1 MIMDKYHLQE
11 LLTCR
16 NLLEDPVMQT
26 LIEAFSAPEP
36 AQGAKAVA
44 LLVEQAEKLG
54 LSGDIVRSYTLH
66 LLSHD
71 SNLVSGTME
80 THNGHIG
87 ESLRQAFIHDMEI
100 LSPFLSNKGTLSAF
114 PLLADYHPTKKNE
127 SVSWTH
133 LQTKMSSANTPEE
146 LANALLLHYRRYGY
160 GDIAAY
166 RAFRWEQGQLTG
178 IRHFEGMLLSDLIGY
193 EHQKELLTGNT
204 EAFVS
209 GRPANNV
216 LLVGARGTGKSSA
229 VKALANEYYDD
240 GLRLLQLT
248 KNQLKALPDIM
259 ETLRGFASKRFIIFL
274 DDLSFEESDA
284 EYKYLKSA
292 IEGGVE
298 SRPENVL
305 IYATSNRRHLIRESW
320 RDRIDGQD
328 ELYRDDSVNET
339 ISLSDR
345 FGLIIHYYSPDQS
358 EYLAI
363 IRHMLK
369 KQGIELTEEELR
381 IEGLRWEMSHSG
393 RSGRTAQQFVTH
405 YLGHKTAAGK

>member
-1 MIMDKYHLQE
+1 MW
-11 LLTCR
+11 R
-16 NLLEDPVMQT
+16 
-26 LIEAFSAPEP
+26 
-36 AQGAKAVA
+36 
-44 LLVEQAEKLG
+44 
-54 LSGDIVRSYTLH
+54 
-66 LLSHD
+66 
-71 SNLVSGTME
+71 
-80 THNGHIG
+80 
-87 ESLRQAFIHDMEI
+87 
-100 LSPFLSNKGTLSAF
+100 
-114 PLLADYHPTKKNE
+114 
-127 SVSWTH
+127 
-133 LQTKMSSANTPEE
+133 
-146 LANALLLHYRRYGY
+146 
-160 GDIAAY
+160 
-166 RAFRWEQGQLTG
+166 
-178 IRHFEGMLLSDLIGY
+178 
-193 EHQKELLTGNT
+193 
-204 EAFVS
+204 
-209 GRPANNV
+209 
-216 LLVGARGTGKSSA
+216 ARGTGKSSA
-229 VKALANEYYDD
+229 VKALANEYYTE

-248 KNQLKALPDIM
+248 KPQLKSLPDIM
-259 ETLRGFASKRFIIFL
+259 ETLRGFAGKRFIIFL

-369 KQGIELTEEELR
+369 KQGVEMTDEELR

-405 YLGHKTAAGK
+405 YLGSKMKKFE